1 MYPAKSRFF
10 IPFMY
15 SAAVLVMVFKGFKVS
30 GILG

>member
-1 MYPAKSRFF
+1 MYPAKGEYF

-15 SAAVLVMVFKGFKVS
+15 SAAVLVMVFKGFKAS